1 MNTQQSGTNQ
11 HAALN
16 SSILSFNSLIC
27 AAGDAANWIMDGE
40 QEIQTFI
47 SCGLKLIV
55 ASSQCDFPLATSVEI
70 LTRLAY
76 SDHGMKDLGKYG
88 QVTLRRVPDDANSGT
103 TVFILSPDGTTSSH
117 VEIVIHDNL
126 AYVLLPCCSNWEQS
140 PTDRHWLRDRIF
152 MGILEGADL

>member
-1 MNTQQSGTNQ
+1 MNTQQNETAQ
-11 HAALN
+11 HSAFN

-27 AAGDAANWIMDGE
+27 AAGDAANWIMDGN
-40 QEIQTFI
+40 QEIETFI
-47 SCGLKLIV
+47 SCGLRLIV
-55 ASSQCDFPLATSVEI
+55 ASSQCDYPLATSVEI

-76 SDHGMKDLGKYG
+76 SDHGMRDLGKYG
-88 QVTLRRVPDDANSGT
+88 RVTLQWVPEHADSGT
-103 TVFILSPDGTTSSH
+103 AVFILSPDGTTSSH

-140 PTDRHWLRDRIF
+140 CTDRHWLRDQIV